1 MSYLT
6 DVAAEEFT
14 VYSNADCIYDW
25 SRDSDEAGMPV
36 FDLADLAKQLC
47 VDQC

>member
-14 VYSNADCIYDW
+14 VYTNADCVYDW
-25 SRDSDEAGMPV
+25 SSDSDEAGMPV
-36 FDLADLAKQLC
+36 FDLADLAEQLRIEEH
-47 VDQC
+47 